1 MRVGAIVL
9 AAGLSSRMGVN
20 KLLLAVRG
28 KPMIRHA
35 VEAALASKAEPV
47 IVVTGHDGAK
57 IADGLCGLDILLADN
72 NDFATGLSSSLKCG
86 LNILPADCDGALILL
101 GDMPFV
107 SAGLLDS
114 LIAAFDPTAGR
125 AICVPVR
132 DGRRGNP
139 VLWARRFFPEMLTLT
154 GDRGAK
160 ALLDKHGSLAHEVA
174 VMDDG
179 PFLDIDEPETL
190 SRLA

>member
-1 MRVGAIVL
+1 MGA
-9 AAGLSSRMGVN
+9 N
-20 KLLLAVRG
+20 KLLLAVG
-28 KPMIRHA
+28 DKPMIRHA
-35 VEAALASKAEPV
+35 VEVALASKAEPV
-47 IVVTGHDGAK
+47 VVVLGQDGAQL
-57 IADGLCGLDILLADN
+57 AEALRGLDVQFADN
-72 NDFATGLSSSLKCG
+72 KDFATGLSSSLNCG
-86 LNILPADCDGALILL
+86 LNALPADCDGALFLL

-114 LIAAFDPTAGR
+114 LIAGFDPAAGR

-160 ALLDKHGSLAHEVA
+160 ALLVRHGGLVHEVEVA
-174 VMDDG
+174 DDG
-179 PFLDIDEPETL
+179 AFLDIDDPETL